1 MIPMIKFSEEKELFY
16 EHRNTDLYHTPL
28 MGKHHYHREF
38 EIYYFIKGECKY
50 FIDDR
55 TYTLFPGDIILIPE
69 NVIHRTLYTA
79 DYERMLL
86 NFTDA
91 FIPDSV
97 RPKLDSMLYLYRNP
111 NLSKEIKGIFETIGK
126 EYAAMDEHSEE
137 VLTGLVKALFILL
150 ARNENMATQ
159 SGGNSSFVAKTV
171 KIISENFQT
180 DLTLNDLAESFSVS
194 AEHLS
199 RTFKKETG
207 FGFNEYLT
215 LVRLQKAEQ
224 FLEEGELKT
233 VSEIAYACGFNDS
246 NYFSDR
252 FKKAHGISP
261 LKFRQKHRKSIAKK
275 KNV

>member
-1 MIPMIKFSEEKELFY
+1 MIPTVKFSEEKEFFF

-28 MGKHHYHREF
+28 MGKHHYHRLF

-86 NFTDA
+86 NFNDD
-91 FIPDSV
+91 FIPHSV
-97 RPKLDSMLYLYRNP
+97 KDKLDGMLYLYRNP
-111 NLSKEIKGIFETIGK
+111 NLSKEIKLIFDSIGR
-126 EYAAMDEHSEE
+126 EYVAMDEHSED
-137 VLTGLVKALFILL
+137 VLTGLVKSLFILL
-150 ARNENMATQ
+150 ARNENKATQ
-159 SGGNSSFVAKTV
+159 SGGNSAFVAKTV
-171 KIISENFQT
+171 KIISESFQT

-194 AEHLS
+194 PEHLS

-252 FKKAHGISP
+252 FKKTHGMSP